1 LSGSSGYLA
10 LLERVTVI
18 GGGILPFRNI
28 PARDGK
34 LAVHLPIL
42 LNKITG
48 SVRSSGRVLQTT
60 APRRILVVDD
70 HADGVAS
77 LTMLLTMVGHETS
90 TAFDGLEAVSV
101 AEKFDPHIVLLDLNL
116 PKLDGY
122 EACRRIRS
130 QKWGKSMMLVAVT
143 APAGEEDR
151 KKSLDAGFD
160 MHLVKPVDAE
170 TLMIVLAAAT

>member
-1 LSGSSGYLA
+1 MP
-10 LLERVTVI
+10 VV
-18 GGGILPFRNI
+18 GGNILPFRNSS
-28 PARDGK
+28 AGDGK
-34 LAVHLPIL
+34 LAVELPII

-48 SVRSSGRVLQTT
+48 SVRSSDRVQKTSS
-60 APRRILVVDD
+60 PRRILVVDD

-90 TAFDGLEAVSV
+90 TAFDGLEAIGV

-143 APAGEEDR
+143 ALGGDADR